1 MSIKLIA
8 LDMDGTLM
16 NSKSELSEENKK
28 ALEKAMKAGIFVVP
42 ATGRVYSTLPESVK
56 NLPGV
61 KYVLSSNGAAV
72 YRVGEQNP
80 IYTNFMSV
88 EKALE
93 IYKAIKNV
101 HCIKEFYIDGYGYF
115 EKKILDCIDTF
126 HILPVFRNFYGIQ
139 KLAVE
144 DMEEFIKQNKNGVEK
159 INLPWITS
167 ELRAEL
173 LQCLCSVNDIAI
185 TSSLGENIELNNK
198 GANKGD
204 GLKGLCRII
213 GLDMSEV
220 MAFGDGGNDLEM
232 IAEAGYGIAMANGE
246 QEVKQKAK
254 FVTLSNDE
262 DGVAYAIE
270 KFCFAKS

>member
-1 MSIKLIA
+1 
-8 LDMDGTLM
+8 
-16 NSKSELSEENKK
+16 
-28 ALEKAMKAGIFVVP
+28 MKAGIFVVP
-42 ATGRVYSTLPESVK
+42 APGRVYSTLPESVK

-93 IYKAIKNV
+93 IYRAIKNV

>member
-1 MSIKLIA
+1 MSIRLIA

-16 NSKSELSEENKK
+16 NSKSELSEKNKK
-28 ALEKAMKAGIFVVP
+28 VLEKAMQADILVVP

-56 NLPGV
+56 NLSGV

-72 YRVGEQNP
+72 YRVGEQKP
-80 IYTNFMSV
+80 IYTNFMST
-88 EKALE
+88 EKALK
-93 IYKAIKNV
+93 IYEAIKEV
-101 HCIKEFYIDGYGYF
+101 HCVKEFYINGYGYF

-126 HILPVFRNFYGIQ
+126 DILPAFRKYYRTT
-139 KLAVE
+139 KVAVE
-144 DMEEFIKQNKNGVEK
+144 NIEEFIAQNKQGVEK
-159 INLPWITS
+159 INLPWITM
-167 ELRAEL
+167 ELRKEL
-173 LQCLCSVNDIAI
+173 LQCLSAVEDIAL
-185 TSSLGENIELNNK
+185 TSSLGANIEINNK

-204 GLKGLCRII
+204 GLKGLCNVI

-232 IAEAGYGIAMANGE
+232 IEQAGYGIAMANGE
-246 QEVKQKAK
+246 EEVKQKAK

-270 KFCFAKS
+270 KFCFENS